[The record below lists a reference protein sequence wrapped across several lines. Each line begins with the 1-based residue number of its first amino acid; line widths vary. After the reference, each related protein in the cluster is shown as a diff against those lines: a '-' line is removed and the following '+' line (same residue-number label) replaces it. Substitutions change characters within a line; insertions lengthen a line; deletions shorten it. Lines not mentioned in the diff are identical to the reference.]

1 MKGLL
6 DLPEVDHE
14 GKDGKDRE
22 RMACW
27 IYRKWIMTSRMRKV
41 KKEWTAG
48 FT

>member
-14 GKDGKDRE
+14 GKDGKEKDRE

-41 KKEWTAG
+41 KK
-48 FT
+48 